1 MIKEQYTIPIITSA
15 GLNPIF
21 IRANSVLLSQ
31 NANNFAPFDN
41 LENEKRLEVLWKT
54 EFDAQLVK
62 TNSTTWTDIVFS
74 NDSVKTMFLLKYS
87 T

>member
-1 MIKEQYTIPIITSA
+1 MTEEQYTIPIITSV

-31 NANNFAPFDN
+31 NANNFTPFDN
-41 LENEKRLEVLWKT
+41 LENEKRLEELWRT
-54 EFDAQLVK
+54 MFDARLVK
-62 TNSTTWTDIVFS
+62 TNSTTWSDIVFS